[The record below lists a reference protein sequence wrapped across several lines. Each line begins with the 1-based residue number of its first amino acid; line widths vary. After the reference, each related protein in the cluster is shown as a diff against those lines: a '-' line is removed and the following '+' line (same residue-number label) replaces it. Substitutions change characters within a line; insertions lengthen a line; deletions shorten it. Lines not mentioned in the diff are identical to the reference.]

1 MSRKTRLRKAY
12 LIFYSTDKV
21 TAGVIGLG
29 VFVTKAD
36 GSRQLFDREKV
47 ARTCLRMGASRKIAE
62 EIAGRVERSLYDGVP
77 TSKVLQMTVRL
88 LRDYKPAI
96 RHFLDL
102 RKGLSLM
109 DSKPEFEVFVQ
120 VLLAH
125 SGFEVSPN
133 MILAGKCVEH
143 EVDAIA
149 KKGGVTYFVET
160 KHHVNYHTLTGL
172 DESRIARAILED
184 VTEGFEVGSCDLKI
198 DRAMIITNTRYSEH
212 ARRFGKCRNIIQIGW
227 NSPADLSLRSMI
239 EENNLYPISCLRGL
253 KRETKSKLINSGT
266 VLMKQL
272 LDEKPSTL
280 ARKTGVPKET
290 LEQIIR
296 KAEITI
302 SSANNR

>member
-1 MSRKTRLRKAY
+1 
-12 LIFYSTDKV
+12 V
-21 TAGVIGLG
+21 TAGVVGLG

-47 ARTCLRMGASRKIAE
+47 VRTCLRMGANRKIAE
-62 EIAGRVERSLYDGVP
+62 EVAGRVERSLYDGVP

-88 LRDYKPAI
+88 LRGYKPAI

-102 RKGLSLM
+102 RRGLSLM

-149 KKGGVTYFVET
+149 KRGGVTYFVEA

-184 VTEGFEVGSCDLKI
+184 VSEGFQCGSCELKI
-198 DRAMIITNTRYSEH
+198 DRAMIVTNTRYSEH
-212 ARRFGKCRNIIQIGW
+212 ARRYGKCRNIIQIGW
-227 NSPADLSLRSMI
+227 NSPVGLSLQSMI
-239 EENNLYPISCLRGL
+239 EENNLYPISCIRGL
-253 KRETKSKLINSGT
+253 KRATRIKLINKRI
-266 VLMKQL
+266 VLIKQL
-272 LDEKPSTL
+272 LEEKPSTL
-280 ARKTGVPKET
+280 ARETGIPKET
-290 LEQIIR
+290 LKQLME
-296 KAEITI
+296 KAETTITT
-302 SSANNR
+302 ANNL